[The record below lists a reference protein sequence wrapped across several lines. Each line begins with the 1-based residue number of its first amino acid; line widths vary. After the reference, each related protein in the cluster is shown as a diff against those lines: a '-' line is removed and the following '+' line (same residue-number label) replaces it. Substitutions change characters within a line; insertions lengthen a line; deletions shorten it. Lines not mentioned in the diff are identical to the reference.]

1 MMALPESLI
10 ALLLANLADQDTATA
25 RTLAEQVQR
34 NLKPVEVQ
42 ERSSPRSNPD
52 MLWLW
57 PMANEVI

>member
-34 NLKPVEVQ
+34 SLKPVEVQ
-42 ERSSPRSNPD
+42 ERPQTQLS
-52 MLWLW
+52 
-57 PMANEVI
+57 EVKP